1 MSRKFGLGALFVV
14 VTATSAWAQPY
25 YARGEFNGWGLDD
38 QLTEITPTHYRGTI
52 GGQTP
57 GAELAYKIATEDW
70 GFAVPGSDGKVA
82 VDADGEINFHFYPD
96 TFSDG
101 WFPTENRVG
110 YDDSGM
116 HGWDIMG
123 SFNDWSEPVAVL
135 SDMGNGLYVGETV
148 VADPG
153 AYEFKFRKEGD
164 WSIAIGDDF
173 GNSAANIPYETTVAN
188 EVVTFSLDLPN
199 GRWQAIP
206 EPASLLLLALGGLF
220 AVRRR

>member
-1 MSRKFGLGALFVV
+1 MTRRLGLGALLAI
-14 VTATSAWAQPY
+14 VTATSAWAQPF
-25 YARGEFNGWGLDD
+25 YARGDFNGWGLDD
-38 QLTEITPTHYRGTI
+38 QLTEINSTHYRGTI
-52 GGQTP
+52 VGQNP
-57 GAELAYKIATEDW
+57 GDMPEYKIATEDW
-70 GFAVPGSDGKVA
+70 GFSVPGSNGRVV
-82 VDADGEINFHFYPD
+82 VDAAGEITFNFFPD
-96 TFSDG
+96 MFNDG

-110 YDDSGM
+110 YEDPGM

-123 SFNDWSEPVAVL
+123 SFNDWSEPVTVL
-135 SDMGNGLYVGETV
+135 ADMGNGLYVGDTV
-148 VADPG
+148 VAEPG

-173 GNSAANIPYETTVAN
+173 GNAAANIPFETTGAN

-199 GRWQAIP
+199 GRWQVIP